1 MSDQVR
7 FDDDAAAEMTGLDA
21 GMAKRCYYEVLE
33 VERTAVDG
41 ELKAAFRKLA
51 MKWHPDRNPGDKSCE
66 TRFKE
71 INEAYEV
78 LKDAD
83 KRAAY
88 DRFGHAA
95 FEHGAGMGA
104 GGGFGDVASAFAD
117 IFDDLFGMGG
127 GRRGRGG
134 GRERGAD
141 LRYNME
147 ISLEE
152 AYSGKTAQV
161 RIPTSVTCEACSG
174 SGAKAG
180 TRPKACPSCGGQG
193 RILHAQGFFTLERT
207 CPNCQGRGQVISNPC
222 PSCSGSG
229 RVTRERALSVNIPPG
244 VEDGTRIRLAGEGE
258 AGVRGGPAG
267 DLYIFLSLGAHAFF
281 QREGADLHCRVPISM
296 IRATLGG
303 EFEVPTIDGGN
314 TRVKVP
320 EGTQS
325 GRRFRLQGKGMP
337 VLRSKQTGDMYVQV
351 LVETPQ
357 KLTKRQR
364 ELLDEF
370 ERLSSKETHP
380 ESTGFFGKVKEF
392 LARSGSV

>member
-1 MSDQVR
+1 MRS
-7 FDDDAAAEMTGLDA
+7 DA

-33 VERTAVDG
+33 VERTAADG
-41 ELKAAFRKLA
+41 ELKSAFRKLA
-51 MKWHPDRNPGDKSCE
+51 MKWHPDRNPGDKSSE

-71 INEAYEV
+71 INEAYEI
-78 LKDAD
+78 LKDPD

-95 FEHGAGMGA
+95 FEQGGGR
-104 GGGFGDVASAFAD
+104 GGPGGFGSDFGSAFS
-117 IFDDLFGMGG
+117 DLFEGIFGMSG
-127 GRRGRGG
+127 GRARS

-147 ISLEE
+147 IRLEE

-174 SGAKAG
+174 SGAKTG
-180 TRPKACPSCGGQG
+180 TRPKACPTCGGSG
-193 RILHAQGFFTLERT
+193 RIRHAQGFFTLERT
-207 CPNCQGRGQVISNPC
+207 CPSCQGRGQVIDNPC

-267 DLYIFLSLGAHAFF
+267 DLYIFLSIASHAFF
-281 QREGADLHCRVPISM
+281 QREGTDLHCRVPISM
-296 IRATLGG
+296 VIAALGG
-303 EFEVPTIDGGN
+303 EFEVPTIDGN
-314 TRVKVP
+314 ETRVKVS

-325 GRRFRLQGKGMP
+325 GRRFRLHGKGMP

-351 LVETPQ
+351 VVETPQ
-357 KLTKRQR
+357 NLTKRQR
-364 ELLDEF
+364 ELLSEF
-370 ERLSSKETHP
+370 ERLSSRETHP
-380 ESTGFFGKVKEF
+380 ESAGFFGKVKEF
-392 LARSGSV
+392 LGRSGSA